1 MDIKAFARKIYVR
14 LPIPLRAA
22 ALWASHPHDLR
33 PVLGPLTYNQDG
45 LATRHNADFMK
56 DPDFA
61 RAYRAGWETGS
72 WDGPLQWRLHVIL
85 WAAAR
90 GAALEGDF
98 VECGVNKGGFSRA
111 VIEYLGSSLLDKRFW
126 LLDTFCGLAE
136 SQISSGESAR
146 GITAGG
152 YAECWDDAVRTFS
165 PFPNVKLVRG
175 TVPESLSQ
183 VTAQKV
189 AYLSVDMNC
198 AEPETAAMEFFWDKL
213 VSGASVIL
221 DDYGWKKHI
230 EQKNAHDAF
239 AREKGVPILC
249 LPTGQGLILKP

>member
-1 MDIKAFARKIYVR
+1 MDIKAYARKIYTR
-14 LPIPLRAA
+14 LPVPLRAA
-22 ALWASHPHDLR
+22 ALWASRPQNLR

-61 RAYRAGWETGS
+61 RAYGAGWETGS
-72 WDGPLQWRLHVIL
+72 WDGPLHWRLHVIL

-90 GAALEGDF
+90 AAAIPGDF

-111 VIEYLGSSLLDKRFW
+111 VIEYLDFGGMARTFW
-126 LLDTFCGLAE
+126 LLDTFQGLAG
-136 SQISSGESAR
+136 SQLSECERAR

-152 YAECWDDAVRTFS
+152 YEECWDAVIRTFA
-165 PFPNVKLVRG
+165 PFPNVTLVRG
-175 TVPESLSQ
+175 MVPDTLAR
-183 VTAQKV
+183 VTAPNV

-198 AEPETAAMEFFWDKL
+198 AEPEIAALEFFWPRL
-213 VSGASVIL
+213 SSGAVVVL

-230 EQKNAHDAF
+230 EQKQAHDAF
-239 AREKGVPILC
+239 ARKKGVPLLS
-249 LPTGQGLILKP
+249 LPTGQGLIIKP